1 MLSLPAPAIILKKSS
16 PPDRSPPAP
25 MPRRADAD
33 RSERKASTCACSR
46 SATDCSD
53 DARASKSLARYEMVT
68 VVADALDPDDDAVPS
83 VLPVSAFAVAVPD
96 CEIDQLVY
104 DE

>member
-1 MLSLPAPAIILKKSS
+1 MTGLNV
-16 PPDRSPPAP
+16 
-25 MPRRADAD
+25 
-33 RSERKASTCACSR
+33 
-46 SATDCSD
+46 
-53 DARASKSLARYEMVT
+53 LAV
-68 VVADALDPDDDAVPS
+68 